1 MEQINIC
8 NFETEFHAKGQVW
21 MRFGHNL
28 TREQVLA
35 SPDRYFDNLIV
46 DICSE
51 LIAEWAITG
60 LISDV
65 ADHVPGIL
73 TLAVGTGAGGWDIQN
88 PPAETADLEILY
100 SELARKQFS
109 DKTYVDVDYNPT
121 TTRTN
126 VVDFTTMF
134 DYAEANGP
142 LVEMGLFGGADALL
156 PNSGTRVNAKH
167 FAVLNKNATSQ
178 LTILWRLIF

>member
-1 MEQINIC
+1 MEQINVC
-8 NFETEFHAKGQVW
+8 NFKKSFPVKGKVW
-21 MRFGHNL
+21 MKLGHNL
-28 TREQVLA
+28 TREQILKN
-35 SPDRYFDNLIV
+35 PDKYFDNLIV
-46 DICSE
+46 DVCSE

-60 LISDV
+60 IITSVSEHV
-65 ADHVPGIL
+65 AGIL
-73 TLAVGTGAGGWDIQN
+73 TLAVGTGAGGWDIQD
-88 PPAETADLEILY
+88 PPAETSDLSILY

-109 DKTYVDVDYNPT
+109 DKTYVDVDFNPT

-142 LVEMGLFGGADALL
+142 LVEMGLFGGDEALL
-156 PNSGTRVNAKH
+156 PNSGTRINAKH